1 MLTTGFAFMGST
13 GVTLCLLHLLKPLAG
28 RIGLVDDPG
37 GRKHH
42 HRPVPLVGGIAMYG
56 GLLVVSLGTAWPL
69 DQNTQV
75 FLLASAILISV
86 GVYDDRHELTP
97 RTRLL
102 AQTLTA
108 CIMIWMGGQVVTD
121 LGYLLDSQVKTAPG
135 FLAVPFTV
143 FAAVGGINAMN
154 LSDGLDGLASGLA
167 LIGLGMLALAA
178 SGIPGLQADFHG
190 LIVLLGAISA
200 FFLMNFR
207 FPWRVHGADLFMG
220 DAGST
225 FIGFAFAWF
234 FVRLSQS
241 ETPAIAP
248 VVALWIFAIPL
259 MDTVSVMIR
268 RILRGRSPFAPD
280 REHLHHIL
288 LLAGYGVRETCLII
302 LGLALAL
309 AAVGYGGYLYA
320 VPESF
325 LFYGFLALFG
335 GYFMMTLHAWK
346 VMKWLKQWAGKSDLQ
361 SLPVKRLNSQG

>member
-1 MLTTGFAFMGST
+1 M
-13 GVTLCLLHLLKPLAG
+13 VTLCLLQMLKPLAG

-42 HRPVPLVGGIAMYG
+42 HRPVPLIGGIAIYAA
-56 GLLVVSLGTAWPL
+56 LLVVSLVTAWPL
-69 DQNTQV
+69 AHESQV
-75 FLLASAILISV
+75 FLLASAVLVLV
-86 GVYDDRHELTP
+86 GVYDDAHELTA

-102 AQTLTA
+102 AQALTA
-108 CIMIWMGGQVVTD
+108 CLMIGLGGQVVTD
-121 LGYLLDSQVKTAPG
+121 LGHLTDSGSKTTLDW
-135 FLAVPFTV
+135 LAVPFTV

-178 SGIPGLQADFHG
+178 SGVAGLQTD
-190 LIVLLGAISA
+190 LLSLMILLGAITA

-207 FPWRVHGADLFMG
+207 FPWRVHGAELFMG

-241 ETPAIAP
+241 DTPAITP

-259 MDTVSVMIR
+259 MDTVSVMVR

-288 LLAGYGVRETCLII
+288 LVAGYGVRETCLII
-302 LGLALAL
+302 LALALAL
-309 AAVGYGGYLYA
+309 AAVGYGAYLYA
-320 VPESF
+320 VPES
-325 LFYGFLALFG
+325 LMFYGFLAMFG

-361 SLPVKRLNSQG
+361 SLPVKRLKSQG